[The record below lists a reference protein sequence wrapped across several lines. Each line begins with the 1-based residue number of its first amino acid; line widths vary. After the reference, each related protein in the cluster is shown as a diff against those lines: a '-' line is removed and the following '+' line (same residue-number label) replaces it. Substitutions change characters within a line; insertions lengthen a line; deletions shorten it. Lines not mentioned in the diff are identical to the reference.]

1 MALTACGGG
10 SDANPPLASKPLAEA
25 CAANASTALP
35 HGAKVTRT
43 ELRKADANV
52 IGAVL
57 NDCEVESSEYY
68 YAYYNKDGKR
78 MKHGDSS
85 PVAAQDTFD
94 MDSSIVVPQNPRGS
108 RL

>member
-1 MALTACGGG
+1 MR
-10 SDANPPLASKPLAEA
+10 
-25 CAANASTALP
+25 AAF
-35 HGAKVTRT
+35 
-43 ELRKADANV
+43 EQLRKADANV

-85 PVAAQDTFD
+85 PAAAQDTFD